1 MRREGVS
8 SFISKWIVSISISVD
23 DQLQVERIKFRK
35 GTQQLLR
42 KKKSI
47 IQKAVITLRL
57 TSANKERGNTQS
69 S

>member
-1 MRREGVS
+1 MR
-8 SFISKWIVSISISVD
+8 ISISVD

-35 GTQQLLR
+35 QQLLR

>member
-1 MRREGVS
+1 MR
-8 SFISKWIVSISISVD
+8 ISISVD

-35 GTQQLLR
+35 GKQQLLR